1 MSRKATIV
9 QVFIASPSDVCDERD
24 LLAAT
29 ILELNRTWSKALG
42 IIFELV
48 RWEDNVPPAL
58 GDDAQAV
65 INSQV
70 GDEYDVFIGILWGK
84 FGTPTQRAASGT
96 MEEFERAYD
105 RFLENGSLPEIMIYF
120 KDQPLPPSKVDPAQ
134 LEKVQ
139 QFKKKIEGLGVY
151 SIFDD
156 AASFESSVRAH
167 LSALAQKFSIRAPE
181 EVEDAARS
189 VAQEDGFSEDD
200 LGYLDYVEIYD
211 SRMHEMSA
219 IVSTMTAATELIGEQ
234 MNARSL
240 DLEGVTS
247 PSVAKKIIKKSADDM
262 ESYADILSA
271 NIPLMSA
278 SRETAMSALSGAL
291 VVQAELGENRDQLIE
306 LRDGVTAF
314 RDATFN
320 TRGSL
325 SGFRDVING
334 MPRMTSD
341 LNRAKRRVVAQLD
354 LMDMEHEKTL
364 QNVKN
369 ILESVDKL
377 LE

>member
-9 QVFIASPSDVCDERD
+9 QVFIASPSDVSDERD
-24 LLAAT
+24 LLATT
-29 ILELNRTWSKALG
+29 ILELNRTWSKTLG
-42 IIFELV
+42 VIFELV
-48 RWEDNVPPAL
+48 RWEDNVRPAF

-65 INSQV
+65 INAQV
-70 GDEYDVFIGILWGK
+70 GDDYDVFIGILWGR
-84 FGTPTQRAASGT
+84 FGTPTKRADSGT

-120 KDQPLPPSKVDPAQ
+120 KDQPLSPSKVDPGQ

-139 QFKKKIEGLGVY
+139 VFKKKIEDRGVY
-151 SIFDD
+151 SMFDD

-167 LSALAQKFSIRAPE
+167 LSALAQKFS
-181 EVEDAARS
+181 VRS
-189 VAQEDGFSEDD
+189 VEGESPVIEVVAAAEEIDEED

-211 SRMHEMSA
+211 SRMQEMST
-219 IVSTMTAATELIGEQ
+219 IVSTITLATEQVGGQ
-234 MNARSL
+234 MNARTQE
-240 DLEGVTS
+240 LEGVTS
-247 PSVAKKIIKKSADDM
+247 PAAAKKIIKKSADDM

-271 NIPLMSA
+271 NIPLLSA
-278 SRETAMSALSGAL
+278 SRETAMSALSSAL
-291 VVQAELGENRDQLIE
+291 VVQAELRNNGDELIE
-306 LRDGVTAF
+306 LRDGITKF
-314 RDATFN
+314 RDATN
-320 TRGSL
+320 STRGSL
-325 SGFRDVING
+325 GGFRDVING

-354 LMDMEHEKTL
+354 LMDMEHEKTV

-369 ILESVDKL
+369 ILESVEKL